1 MDRQGKRVSGDAR
14 IVTRLHVAASLASPT
29 LELDTARAHY
39 LRNVLRLGPGDTVA
53 VFNAADGEFAA
64 RIATLGKRGATLA
77 LGERVRPPA
86 VEEGPW
92 LCFAPIKRA
101 RLDLL
106 VEKATELGASR
117 LVPVLTQRP
126 NVERVNLERLAAIA
140 AEAAEQTERLSVPE
154 IAAPVALRAL
164 LASWPADRTLVV
176 CDETGGGTPI
186 AAALR
191 GRRDRLALLV
201 GPEGGFAPE
210 EIEWIAREGFVR
222 RVGLGP
228 RILRADTAAIAAL
241 AVLQA
246 VAGDA
251 NETPA
256 PRRGAVTPP

>member
-1 MDRQGKRVSGDAR
+1 VAGPLAGKAV
-14 IVTRLHVAASLASPT
+14 
-29 LELDTARAHY
+29 ELDAARAHF
-39 LRNVLRLGPGDTVA
+39 LRNVLRLGPGDAVA
-53 VFNAADGEFAA
+53 VFNARDGEFAA
-64 RIATLGKRGATLA
+64 RIETLGKRGATLA
-77 LGERVRPPA
+77 PGERLRAPA
-86 VEEGPW
+86 PEPGPW

-101 RLDLL
+101 RVDLL
-106 VEKATELGASR
+106 VEKATELGAAR
-117 LVPVLTQRP
+117 LLPVVTRRTV
-126 NVERVNLERLAAIA
+126 VERVNLERLAAIA
-140 AEAAEQTERLSVPE
+140 TEAAEQTGRLSVPDV
-154 IAAPVALRAL
+154 AAPVALPAL
-164 LASWPADRTLVV
+164 LASWPADRALVV

-191 GRRDRLALLV
+191 GRRDALALLT

-210 EIEWIAREGFVR
+210 EIEWLTREKFVR

-256 PRRGAVTPP
+256 PLAGAVTPA